1 MKQKLWILMF
11 FTFCAIAVKAQ
22 TQSVKGHVT
31 DQDSRPLERATIQA
45 AGTKTTVI
53 TNSEGAFS
61 INVPATVKSLIISS
75 VGYVQVEQAIKGNT
89 MNVAMKKTDK
99 NLEEVVVVGYGQ
111 AQKRMVTGSISKV
124 GAKEIENQP
133 VQSFE
138 SAIQG
143 KAPGVVIENSSG
155 KVGQG
160 IKVRIRGTSSISASS
175 QPLYVIDGVPLT
187 TASQSDINNEPTN
200 PLIDLNPNDIESI
213 EILKDA
219 ASSAIYG
226 ARAANG
232 VVLITTKK
240 GARNSKS
247 VVELNS
253 SLGFSN
259 PTVKRKF
266 LNATEYVQAMRNA
279 AATNGR
285 YDFIHDNAG
294 PDGATTAATEQE
306 AVNNFVKYYE
316 DNFLDPLSLGTDW
329 RNAKVNTDW
338 TEEQF
343 RKNAISR
350 QLDLS
355 VRGGND
361 KTRFFASGY
370 YNDQEAIVIVN
381 RFKRFGGRLNLDH
394 SINDKLSI
402 GLNMS
407 ITRSQLDRITN
418 DNAFST
424 PGQLLAQVPISP
436 LIDPATG
443 DINANTLYPNALFDA
458 KYNSD
463 RQITFRNIGNV
474 FANYSILPALS
485 FRSEFGTDILN
496 MTEETFADKR
506 TQDGS
511 NIGKGQYFT
520 SQNITFNT
528 NNYFTYAP
536 RIGDNFKL
544 TTLLG
549 MSYLQNDLRQS
560 NEQAENYPSA
570 AVKNLTGATTVTFG
584 NSVNNRYN
592 FLSYFM
598 RSNFSF
604 KDKYLLGFSVRADG
618 SSRFSSENRYGY
630 FPAAS
635 VGWVLSEEPFIK
647 DSKTINYLKLR
658 ASLGL
663 TGNAEIG
670 EHQFLELFNVSN
682 YPNLPGF
689 IPFQLGD
696 ARLKW
701 EKTTQTDIGLE
712 FGLFNNRFSGEIDV
726 YNKQTKDLLLA
737 VNVPSTNGYFDNV
750 NFLNQVLQNLGSLEN
765 KGLEILLNGRIIDQ
779 KDFKWSS
786 SFNISFNRNKIKDI
800 KGQVI
805 QGSTTQRAIEGEPIG
820 VFFMP
825 KFLGVDPANGDA
837 LYLGEDGKSTNDYNA
852 AKRTVVGDPNPDFTG
867 GFNNTISFKGFDLN
881 AFFTFV
887 SGNEIFNLGGRFMS
901 SGFGNGLDN
910 QTIDI
915 LNAWQKPG
923 DITNVPR
930 AGVFFK
936 TGQRQSSRW
945 LYDGSYIRLRQ
956 LSLGYNLPAEI
967 TSRLNINSA
976 RLFVA
981 AANIWTKTKYISD
994 PEVNSLGTQIS
1005 GVANIT
1011 GGIDFYSIP
1020 QPKTFSLGLNIK
1032 F

>member
-1 MKQKLWILMF
+1 MVIFASQVIITM
-11 FTFCAIAVKAQ
+11 AQ
-22 TQSVKGHVT
+22 NQVIKGHVT
-31 DQDSRPLERATIQA
+31 DQDSRPLERATINV

-53 TNSEGAFS
+53 SNSEGAFS
-61 INVPATVKSLIISS
+61 ISVPATAKTLIFSS
-75 VGYVQVEQAIKGNT
+75 VGYNTLERAIDGNNLV
-89 MNVAMKKTDK
+89 NVVLTKKDK
-99 NLEEVVVVGYGQ
+99 SLDEVVVVGYGQ
-111 AQKRMVTGSISKV
+111 SQKKAVTGSISKV

-232 VVLITTKK
+232 VVLISTKK

-253 SLGFSN
+253 TIGFSN
-259 PTVKRKF
+259 PTVQREF
-266 LNATEYVQAMRNA
+266 LNATEYVQAMRTA
-279 AATNGR
+279 AANDGR
-285 YDFIHDNAG
+285 YDFTHDNGG
-294 PDGATTAATEQE
+294 PEGTTPASTEQQ
-306 AVNNFVKYYE
+306 AKDNFIKYYE
-316 DNFLDPLSLGTDW
+316 DNFIDPYALGTDW
-329 RNAKVNTDW
+329 RNAKVNTNW
-338 TEEQF
+338 VEEQF
-343 RKNAISR
+343 RKNAVSR

-355 VRGGND
+355 ARGGNE
-361 KTRFFASGY
+361 KTRFFASGF
-370 YNDQEAIVIVN
+370 YNDQEAIVVVN

-394 SINDKLSI
+394 TINDKLSI
-402 GLNMS
+402 GINMS
-407 ITRSQLDRITN
+407 VTRSQLDRITN

-443 DINANTLYPNALFDA
+443 DINANTLYPNGLFDA

-463 RQITFRNIGNV
+463 KQVTYRNIGNL
-474 FANYSILPALS
+474 FANYSLLPSLA

-511 NIGKGQYFT
+511 GIGKGQNFT
-520 SQNITFNT
+520 SQNTTFNT
-528 NNYFTYAP
+528 NNYFTYSP
-536 RIGDNFKL
+536 RMGDQFKL
-544 TTLLG
+544 TALLG
-549 MSYLQNDLRQS
+549 MSYLQNDLRITNQ
-560 NEQAENYPSA
+560 QAENYPSA
-570 AVKNLTGATTVTFG
+570 AVKNLTGATSVTFG
-584 NSVNNRYN
+584 NSANARHN

-598 RSNFSF
+598 RSIFSF
-604 KDKYLLGFSVRADG
+604 RDKYLLGFSIRSDG
-618 SSRFSSENRYGY
+618 SSRFSAQNRYGY

-635 VGWVLSEEPFIK
+635 VGWLLSEEAFLK
-647 DSKTINYLKLR
+647 GSETINYLKLR
-658 ASLGL
+658 ASHGL

-670 EHQFLELFNVSN
+670 EHQYLELFNVSN

-696 ARLKW
+696 PTLKW

-712 FGLFNNRFSGEIDV
+712 FGLFNNRISGEVDV
-726 YNKQTKDLLLA
+726 YNKQTRDLLLA
-737 VNVPSTNGYFDNV
+737 VNVPATNGYFDNI
-750 NFLNQVLQNLGSLEN
+750 NFLNQILQNLGSLEN
-765 KGLEILLNGRIIDQ
+765 KGVEVLLNGKIIDQ
-779 KDFKWSS
+779 QNFKWSS
-786 SFNISFNRNKIKDI
+786 SFNIGFNRNKIKDI

-805 QGSTTQRAIEGEPIG
+805 QGSTTQRAVEGQPIG

-825 KFLGVDPANGDA
+825 KYLGVDPATGDA
-837 LYLGEDGKSTNDYNA
+837 LYMGEDGKSTSDYNA
-852 AKRTVVGDPNPDFTG
+852 AKRMVVGDPNPDFTG
-867 GFNNTISFKGFDLN
+867 GFNNTISYNGFD
-881 AFFTFV
+881 ASIFFTFV
-887 SGNEIFNLGGRFMS
+887 SGNEIYNLAGRFMT
-901 SGFGNGLDN
+901 SGFGNGFDN
-910 QTIDI
+910 QTKDI

-930 AGVFFK
+930 SGAFFS
-936 TGQRQSSRW
+936 TGHRASSRW
-945 LYDGSYIRLRQ
+945 IYDGSYIRLRQ
-956 LSLGYNLPAEI
+956 LSFGYNLPSTI
-967 TSRLNINSA
+967 TKRLNIQSA

-981 AANIWTKTKYISD
+981 GANLWTSTKYISD
-994 PEVNSLGTQIS
+994 PEVNSLGTRIS

-1011 GGIDFYSIP
+1011 GGVDFYSIP
-1020 QPKTFSLGLNIK
+1020 QPKTFSVGLNVK